1 MYEAENLRLQTVNSS
16 HELTVRGR
24 TAGKLENAKCL
35 KLGVCSRVQCLCTQ
49 IYSMLYV
56 YERTPLRIRFAQ
68 SI

>member
-1 MYEAENLRLQTVNSS
+1 MRLQTVNSS

-24 TAGKLENAKCL
+24 GVGKAKNAKSL
-35 KLGVCSRVQCLCTQ
+35 KMGMYSRVQCLCTQ